1 MRKGNFGVM
10 EFWNNKMNKNI
21 SLLKHSKFI
30 FLITIVFLLSI
41 PEIFAQP
48 KTNLDVFYILVD
60 SSVNDFISKIPQAED
75 TLNLELNLGEG
86 YSIFENKIIADLN
99 SSGKFY
105 GKKNNNAV
113 QINYIINDAKTEY
126 GEIFRDG
133 FLGDYFI
140 SRKISLKGNYLIK
153 DESSY
158 LKEFNFASLDT
169 LNYEEINYAEDES
182 FPFTK
187 GDIPSEPFFQGLL
200 EPVVAIGAAAAAV
213 ILFFSIR
220 SK

>member
-1 MRKGNFGVM
+1 
-10 EFWNNKMNKNI
+10 MNKSI
-21 SLLKHSKFI
+21 SSGKFQKRFLNSFLFAALFI
-30 FLITIVFLLSI
+30 FTSSEVF
-41 PEIFAQP
+41 PQT

-60 SSVNDFISKIPQAED
+60 SSVNDFISKIPQSED

-133 FLGDYFI
+133 FFGDYFI
-140 SRKISLKGNYLIK
+140 PRTISIKGNYLIK
-153 DESSY
+153 NESSY
-158 LKEFNFASLDT
+158 LKEFNFSSIDT
-169 LNYEEINYAEDES
+169 INYDEINYAENES

>member
-1 MRKGNFGVM
+1 
-10 EFWNNKMNKNI
+10 MNKSI
-21 SLLKHSKFI
+21 SPGKFQKRFLNSFVFAALFI
-30 FLITIVFLLSI
+30 FTSSEVV
-41 PEIFAQP
+41 PQT

-60 SSVNDFISKIPQAED
+60 SSVNDFISKIPQSED

-113 QINYIINDAKTEY
+113 QINYIMNDAKTEY

-133 FLGDYFI
+133 FFGDYFI
-140 SRKISLKGNYLIK
+140 PRTISIKGNYLIK
-153 DESSY
+153 NESSY
-158 LKEFNFASLDT
+158 LKEFNFSSLDT
-169 LNYEEINYAEDES
+169 INYDEINYAENES

-213 ILFFSIR
+213 ILFFTIR